1 VGIVVAL
8 SGCRRLGPP
17 EARAKVAVT
26 ETLPSGDVVPTE
38 WGRLVSVSSIADY
51 TDLVQLWFED
61 GGGAIRI
68 VVFRV
73 STGELLSARRISRG

>member
-1 VGIVVAL
+1 
-8 SGCRRLGPP
+8 
-17 EARAKVAVT
+17 
-26 ETLPSGDVVPTE
+26 
-38 WGRLVSVSSIADY
+38 VSSIADY